1 MFIFGFPFCFSVKA
15 LSKSPPIPSKRKNGR
30 VYDKKSLNQGV
41 NEWIYDKMTIKLLEN
56 QSRRRF
62 ASSRGT
68 KRSRRR
74 ANGGGQWLLPQG
86 SSLKPPMETE
96 Q

>member
-1 MFIFGFPFCFSVKA
+1 MA

-30 VYDKKSLNQGV
+30 IYDKMTQNQGV
-41 NEWIYDKMTIKLLEN
+41 KEWIYDKMTIKLLGD
-56 QSRRRF
+56 QSCRRF

-68 KRSRRR
+68 KQSRRR

-86 SSLKPPMETE
+86 SCLKPPMETAH
-96 Q
+96 